1 MNKEFIK
8 EKLNT
13 LMVNKRKVLS
23 AVPTRDIPP
32 LTYWTSEDHVLLDSI
47 VTEFDYEGFFAQVN
61 CKTLLYLHTCFS
73 TLTCPFCYLY
83 FHAVYYEGCGNC
95 EYGKAKGK
103 CGLNS
108 STFAKVYDF
117 INKNQEICVYT
128 EDIFKKD
135 FKPKF
140 FVS

>member
-61 CKTLLYLHTCFS
+61 DETKLNLYIYFS
-73 TLTCPFCYLY
+73 DLTCPFCYCYLSIS
-83 FHAVYYEGCGNC
+83 GCNC
-95 EYGKAKGK
+95 CVYGKVKGK
-103 CGLNS
+103 CSEDS
-108 STFAKVYDF
+108 STFAKVDNF
-117 INKNQEICVYT
+117 VMLNQEISVNIEGIFN
-128 EDIFKKD
+128 EDY
-135 FKPKF
+135 KPKF
-140 FVS
+140 LYSE